1 MIVLDVMKPLTHRKK
16 IEYELHG
23 FGIRLN
29 QKPPQIIVKRKDK
42 GGVSIVKRAGVEM
55 NNMTEDVAKSIAHE
69 YRISN
74 ADIIFGEDAT
84 VD

>member
-1 MIVLDVMKPLTHRKK
+1 MIVLDVVKPLTHRKK

-29 QKPPQIIVKRKDK
+29 EKPPMITIKRKDK

-55 NNMTEDVAKSIAHE
+55 TRMTEDIAKSIAHE

-74 ADIIFGEDAT
+74 ADIVFGEDAT